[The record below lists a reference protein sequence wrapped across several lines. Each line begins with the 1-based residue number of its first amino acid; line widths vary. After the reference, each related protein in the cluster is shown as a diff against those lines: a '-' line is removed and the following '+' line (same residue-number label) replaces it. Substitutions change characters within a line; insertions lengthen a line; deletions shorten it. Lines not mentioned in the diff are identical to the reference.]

1 MATVIRQRSTATVKD
16 ATCPKKRAW
25 KNGPQSGRKREL
37 KIDPDTAEVNWHYA
51 QTLDSYGVD
60 PNLPEECRQIGRE
73 YFARSPGSDIWVHFH
88 DLPEETRDVLWER
101 HESKLAFPAG
111 LERLLQQIRWEPDGR

>member
-1 MATVIRQRSTATVKD
+1 MSEET
-16 ATCPKKRAW
+16 
-25 KNGPQSGRKREL
+25 NGKEWLAVRKEAAL
-37 KIDPDTAEVNWHYA
+37 KIDPETAEVDWRYA
-51 QTLDSYGVD
+51 QVLDPYGVD
-60 PNLPEECRQIGRE
+60 PDLPEKCQCIGRE

-88 DLPEETRDVLWER
+88 DLPEETRDAPWER

>member
-1 MATVIRQRSTATVKD
+1 VATVIRQRSTATVKD

-25 KNGPQSGRKREL
+25 KNGPQSVRKREL

-88 DLPEETRDVLWER
+88 DLPEETRDALWER

-111 LERLLQQIRWEPDGR
+111 LEQLLQQIR